1 MGQAK
6 RVQILRYLFAF
17 NTYWVAITTY
27 NVPIYVFRQ
36 TEIYCPQLVTHFR
49 ANVRRILDYRLK
61 FDYSEACLKMRLDLR
76 DSFMWLSWNCYQI
89 SLMVQSRKT
98 SFTICLNLRK

>member
-1 MGQAK
+1 M
-6 RVQILRYLFAF
+6 LRFSGIYLHLLL
-17 NTYWVAITTY
+17 IGLQLLLLHY

-76 DSFMWLSWNCYQI
+76 DSFMWLSWNYYQI